1 MPDPI
6 QFLSVRPG
14 RGKVADD
21 FRRPARFGKNPL
33 ATKWPISPLT
43 RGAKK
48 ELLKMAVKYWFIR
61 KAFDGQQKQDA
72 MLFEPK
78 IIKKSEKGVLLE
90 WDIPGRGSFRSWA
103 PLSAVEP

>member
-1 MPDPI
+1 
-6 QFLSVRPG
+6 
-14 RGKVADD
+14 
-21 FRRPARFGKNPL
+21 
-33 ATKWPISPLT
+33 
-43 RGAKK
+43 
-48 ELLKMAVKYWFIR
+48 MAVKYWFIR